1 MRANDTNNTVSPP
14 KPGRAHTHFQPKDKT
29 LNTNLNHPAR
39 SSRSTAIR
47 VCVAFGVV
55 ASVTAAG
62 SMTPA
67 TATFRDPGPGS
78 VGAAVSQAK
87 TTNITYDA
95 PGVSF
100 PYVDSPCFAGRMPDR
115 WAADVG
121 AQQRCV
127 HIYGASPT
135 FSISAG
141 GRAAGPVAHMI
152 DINTYER
159 FVEVWPMVDPIEPG
173 YPRRF

>member
-1 MRANDTNNTVSPP
+1 
-14 KPGRAHTHFQPKDKT
+14 
-29 LNTNLNHPAR
+29 
-39 SSRSTAIR
+39 
-47 VCVAFGVV
+47 
-55 ASVTAAG
+55 
-62 SMTPA
+62 
-67 TATFRDPGPGS
+67 
-78 VGAAVSQAK
+78 
-87 TTNITYDA
+87 
-95 PGVSF
+95 
-100 PYVDSPCFAGRMPDR
+100 MPDR
-115 WAADVG
+115 WAAEVG